1 MPIPGFCD
9 ELSFKVANLIFS
21 AGKGKDKVIDCLEL
35 IVNFFF
41 RSVALGNDTILI
53 EARGLTG
60 FV

>member
-35 IVNFFF
+35 IVKC
-41 RSVALGNDTILI
+41 VALGNDTILI